1 MNAELEKEKKNL
13 QDFIEKLKTDYQAV
27 KTDYDETIHAMKTVK
42 EDKESLEQTLA
53 VLHVSLTLSQK
64 WKHTRC

>member
-13 QDFIEKLKTDYQAV
+13 QDFIEKLKIDYQAV

-64 WKHTRC
+64 KETH